1 MAYVPTPQEIL
12 AVRYE
17 VQDVDVALP
26 ILPDATYEY
35 ILTKNTGSISASSL
49 DAARMILMRLS
60 ISGSSDFIVDVISIK
75 GSKAAEAY
83 RQALQLYITSP
94 SLNPLIKSA
103 SIYAGNVSLSDM
115 NTNDTTADNNY
126 VSSPSVK
133 NVNFVVDLDTN
144 PFGS

>member
-1 MAYVPTPQEIL
+1 MAYVPT
-12 AVRYE
+12 ADDVTKVRYE
-17 VQDVDVALP
+17 VQDIDVALP

-35 ILTKNTGSISASSL
+35 ILTKNSGSISASSI

-126 VSSPSVK
+126 ISSPSVK
-133 NVNFVVDLDTN
+133 NVSFIVDPCDN
-144 PFGS
+144 PFGA

>member
-1 MAYVPTPQEIL
+1 MAYTPTPQEIL

-133 NVNFVVDLDTN
+133 NVSFMVDPCDN
-144 PFGS
+144 PFGV